1 MSSVLNVKL
10 GVCKVYAGSEGSEVD
25 LGHTIG
31 GCEAIYS
38 PEYHE
43 TKVDEFTGVVE
54 RWLVG
59 EKLGVK
65 VPLAENTQQTLLK
78 AITHATDAGA
88 YVTIGSKAGK
98 RSSTHA
104 GRIRLHPIGNAT
116 NDRSDDVILNKAH
129 STGEIT
135 IGYKNDGEQIIETM
149 FEGLADETRS
159 DGAML
164 GLIGDSI

>member
-1 MSSVLNVKL
+1 MSNALNVKL
-10 GVCKVYAGSEGSEVD
+10 GTCKVYVGPEGSEVD

-31 GCEAIYS
+31 GCEAIYT

-43 TKVDEFTGVVE
+43 TKVDEIAGVVE

-65 VPLAENTQQTLLK
+65 VPLAENVQQTLLK
-78 AITHATDAGA
+78 AITHATDQGD
-88 YVTIGSKAGK
+88 YLSVGSKAGK
-98 RSSTHA
+98 RSSTLA
-104 GRIRLHPIGNAT
+104 QRVRLHPIANDA
-116 NDRSDDVILNKAH
+116 NDRSDDVIINKAH
-129 STGEIT
+129 STGEIN
-135 IGYKNDGEQIIETM
+135 IGFKNDGEQIIETM
-149 FEGLADETRS
+149 LEGLADETRA